1 MSQLT
6 RLLQIMARLRKP
18 DGGCPWDLQQS
29 FRTIAPY
36 TIEEAYEVA
45 DAIERGDLDGLRE
58 ELGDLLFQ
66 VVFHSQMAREQGA
79 FDFEDVAKV
88 IGDKLERRHPH
99 VFGDARIGS
108 AGEQTVA
115 WEEHK
120 RQERARKGSGVLAD
134 VPLALPALTRADK
147 LGKRAAQVGF
157 EWASVDGALDKLDE
171 ELGELRKE
179 LREGAT
185 REDIANEL
193 GDVLFCVVNVCRYLN
208 IDPEAALRATN
219 AKFERRFGYV
229 ERRLEEQGR
238 TPQQATL
245 EEMDALWDEGK
256 KNE

>member
-1 MSQLT
+1 MSQLA
-6 RLLQIMARLRKP
+6 RLLQIMARLRNP

-45 DAIERGDLDGLRE
+45 DAIERGDLNALRE

-66 VVFHSQMAREQGA
+66 VVFHSQMATEQGA
-79 FDFEDVAKV
+79 FDFEEVAKV

-120 RQERARKGSGVLAD
+120 RQERARKGGGVLAD
-134 VPLALPALTRADK
+134 IPLALPALTRADK

-157 EWASVDGALDKLDE
+157 EWPSVDGAVDKLEE
-171 ELGELRKE
+171 ELGELRQE
-179 LREGAT
+179 LRDGAP
-185 REDIANEL
+185 REEIAKEL

-208 IDPEAALRATN
+208 IDPEATLRDTN

-229 ERRLEEQGR
+229 ERRLKEQGR
-238 TPQQATL
+238 TPQDATL
-245 EEMDALWDEGK
+245 AEMDALWDEGK
-256 KNE
+256 KKE